1 MVQLA
6 NESVPTYYLQR
17 RFPVKE
23 VLLPSAEEPVQTVLL
38 PIAEEP
44 VQTVLLPIAEEPF
57 QTVLPPIAEE
67 QVEKVTSRTPAPDT
81 VEKVK
86 QVLQSAAKPAFSRNR

>member
-44 VQTVLLPIAEEPF
+44 VQTVL
-57 QTVLPPIAEE
+57 PPIAEE
-67 QVEKVTSRTPAPDT
+67 QVEKETPRTPAPET
-81 VEKVK
+81 IEKVK
-86 QVLQSAAKPAFSRNR
+86 QVLQSAAKPVFSRNR